1 VIAGINDA
9 DVAVCNFALS
19 VAAWWRNLKCIY
31 NQCWWNV
38 YLEWQKELWLVCL
51 AFVVCADW

>member
-38 YLEWQKELWLVCL
+38 YLEWQKELWLVCCL
-51 AFVVCADW
+51 CWLT